1 MATKK
6 KETKKKPAVNVDL
19 LFEKVSKLGQELER
33 LEVDVKDMA
42 VELIKGSKE
51 YEERKSL
58 FDRIRA
64 RMGL

>member
-42 VELIKGSKE
+42 VELIKVSKE